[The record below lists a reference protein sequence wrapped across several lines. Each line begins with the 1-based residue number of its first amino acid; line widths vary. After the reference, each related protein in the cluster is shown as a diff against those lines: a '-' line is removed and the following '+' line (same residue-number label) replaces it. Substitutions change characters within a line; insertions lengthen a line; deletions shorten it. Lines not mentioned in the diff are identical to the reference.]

1 MVKGAAACVRFLHQP
16 IATARPHTSY
26 RGFSHPTNVLKFQ
39 FETDHGRRELAGI
52 THGQTSTFQV
62 FGFKDTTLTG
72 VGEINSSF
80 TIITIL
86 GIKKQVKCLHVEHAG
101 RHGVIRYIVTAAQ
114 QTDPACDKMEP
125 RNKGVGKNLETVALS
140 SLNSQAM

>member
-1 MVKGAAACVRFLHQP
+1 M
-16 IATARPHTSY
+16 
-26 RGFSHPTNVLKFQ
+26 
-39 FETDHGRRELAGI
+39 
-52 THGQTSTFQV
+52 

-101 RHGVIRYIVTAAQ
+101 RHGVIRYIVTAA
-114 QTDPACDKMEP
+114 P
-125 RNKGVGKNLETVALS
+125 NGHVYHS
-140 SLNSQAM
+140 SFPKAQGTL